1 MTAAAPRPSGARL
14 TLNGLELKLP
24 PLPQTMVKA
33 LDLMN
38 LPEGPEVDQVAD
50 LIQHDPGVVARLLRV
65 VNSAYYGQKGGI
77 QNVSRAV
84 MILGTASV
92 TGIIIGMGMQE
103 MHRSVEARA
112 SVPFFKIVRHSIAT
126 AFLARHMLQSEAA
139 QETSLLEKAEQR
151 ADLFTGALLHDFG
164 KLLLLYNFPEKAAAF
179 YHSSANDPLSE
190 AELLQREKERLG
202 HDHVEA
208 GVYLAEQMHFP
219 EVLLKAIALHHQDP
233 RKVRADLP
241 VLRLAATIRAANFAA
256 SALGYPS
263 HHIVTIEQCC
273 THPVWDQLV
282 ADRML
287 AYPHKQS
294 LLRTVLA
301 SRTHLDSYVDALI

>member
-1 MTAAAPRPSGARL
+1 MTAAAPRPSGTRQAS
-14 TLNGLELKLP
+14 NSLEFKIP

-38 LPEGPEVDQVAD
+38 LPEGPEVDQVVD

-65 VNSAYYGQKGGI
+65 ANSAYYGQKGGI

-84 MILGTASV
+84 MVLGTASA

-103 MHRSVEARA
+103 MHRSVDARA

-126 AFLARHMLQSEAA
+126 AFLARQMLQHEAI
-139 QETSLLEKAEQR
+139 QEVNLLDKAEQM
-151 ADLFTGALLHDFG
+151 ADVFTGALLHDFG
-164 KLLLLYNFPEKAAAF
+164 KLLLLYNYPEKAAAF
-179 YHSSANDPLSE
+179 YHASANDQLSE

-208 GVYLAEQMHFP
+208 GGYLAEKMHFP
-219 EVLLKAIALHHQDP
+219 EVLVKAIALHHPCRQKAPPDP
-233 RKVRADLP
+233 AT
-241 VLRLAATIRAANFAA
+241 LRLVTTIRAANLTAA
-256 SALGYPS
+256 ALGYPS
-263 HHIVTIEQCC
+263 HHLVTIDQCC
-273 THPVWDQLV
+273 MHPVWGQLISG
-282 ADRML
+282 RML

-301 SRTHLDSYVDALI
+301 SRSQLDTYVDALI